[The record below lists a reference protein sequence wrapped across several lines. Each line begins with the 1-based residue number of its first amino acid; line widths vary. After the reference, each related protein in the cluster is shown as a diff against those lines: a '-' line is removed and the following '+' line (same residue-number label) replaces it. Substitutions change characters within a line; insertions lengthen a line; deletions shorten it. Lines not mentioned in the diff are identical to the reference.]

1 MLTRRR
7 RECFYLEGGKDEVGE
22 VTVEVAVI
30 KGGLLD
36 ILIDVFD
43 PHDNKLFSRMFF
55 EGKGGNDIKFP
66 AEVSERPGLRF
77 FQRLTLQRSN
87 RGTTRCASTTRWPAG
102 RPR

>member
-1 MLTRRR
+1 MLTIR
-7 RECFYLEGGKDEVGE
+7 RECFFLEVAKEETGE
-22 VTVEVAVI
+22 AVVEVSVI

-55 EGKGGNDIKFP
+55 EGKGGNEIKFA
-66 AEVSERPGLRF
+66 AEVRRKELSGVVLISF
-77 FQRLTLQRSN
+77 FSSRA
-87 RGTTRCASTTRWPAG
+87 TTRCASTTKWLAG